1 MKLLTPLAITAIM
14 FAGSASAFDADD
26 LQKLKDTGNCVNCD
40 LRNADLKRTDLSEAN
55 LALANLSGA
64 SLEGAN
70 LESANLYGAI
80 LNRAD
85 MGNANIKNINMDGV
99 LFCDTIMPDG
109 SIRLTNAMIY
119 NEC

>member
-1 MKLLTPLAITAIM
+1 MKISIVLAITAVM
-14 FAGSASAFDADD
+14 VAGSASAFDPDD
-26 LQKLKDTGNCVNCD
+26 LQRLKDTGSCVNCD
-40 LRNADLKRTDLSEAN
+40 LRNADLRGTDLSDAN

-80 LNRAD
+80 LNRAN
-85 MGNANIKNINMDGV
+85 MGNANMRNTNMDSV

-109 SIRLTNAMIY
+109 SIRLTSAMIY